1 MPASLFQSHQFGDP
15 SLRFVSARTKL
26 NKIMKL
32 RILLAMMLP
41 GLAVRAADSS
51 TNSAPPVPAFSISY
65 MDRSVDPAKD
75 FYRFAAGEW
84 VKNNPVPADK
94 ARWASFSELA
104 ERNWYLIHEILQS
117 ATADTAAP
125 AHSPRREVGDFFAS
139 AMDTNRIEKLG
150 FDPIK
155 GDLKRID
162 AIKSTKDVFA
172 LLADFHKRGIGGIFN
187 SGFGPDEKNSAIYAY
202 QLHQGGLSMPDRDYY
217 LKESFTEI
225 RDKYRAHVTKM
236 FTLLGEKPA
245 DAETNAA
252 TVLDLETELAK
263 AGRSRVD
270 LRDPDKNYNKFTTAD
285 FLAKYPQT
293 QWNVYF
299 TDSGLATPG
308 HEGKDLMPL
317 SYEIVGQ
324 PEFFDAVN
332 KLVEARP
339 LSDWKVYLRWHLL
352 HASAPF
358 LHRAVELE
366 NFAFFGQVL
375 SGQKEEEPR
384 WKRAAHTIDGT
395 IGEALGQLYVE
406 KYFPADAKARMNEL
420 VENLKAVFRDHLS
433 KVEWMTEP
441 TRSKAEAKFAKF
453 TQKIG
458 YPDKF
463 RDYSAIELRR
473 DDYLGNVRRAAAFET
488 HRETVRL
495 GKPVDK
501 SEWGMTPETV
511 NAYFNPLQ
519 NEIVFPAGILQ
530 PPFFDVTMD
539 DAVNY
544 GAIGVVIGHE
554 ITHGYDDQGRKYD
567 ADGNLNSWWTEVDA
581 KAFDA
586 RAQKVVD
593 EYDAFEPLPGLH
605 VNGKL
610 TLGENLADLG
620 GVTIAY
626 DALQRALA
634 KDPSKR
640 KNIDGFTPEQRFFIS
655 FAQIWR
661 TTIREAE
668 ARRLVTVDPHSPG
681 QFRSVGPLVNVQTFY
696 DAFGIKAG
704 DPMWRAPELRAKI
717 W

>member
-1 MPASLFQSHQFGDP
+1 M
-15 SLRFVSARTKL
+15 R
-26 NKIMKL
+26 I
-32 RILLAMMLP
+32 RILLAIVLSSSV
-41 GLAVRAADSS
+41 AQAADSS
-51 TNSAPPVPAFSISY
+51 RNSPPRVPAFSIGY
-65 MDRSVDPAKD
+65 MDRSVEPAKD
-75 FYRFAAGEW
+75 FYRFAAGDW

-104 ERNWYLIHEILQS
+104 ERNWYLIHEILDS
-117 ATADTAAP
+117 ATADTTSSV
-125 AHSPRREVGDFFAS
+125 HSPRREVGDFFAS
-139 AMDTNRIEKLG
+139 AMDTNRIERLG
-150 FDPIK
+150 FKPLKD
-155 GDLKRID
+155 DLKRID
-162 AIKSTKDVFA
+162 QIKSTKDLFA
-172 LLADFHKRGIGGIFN
+172 LLADFHKRGIGGMFSDGI
-187 SGFGPDEKNSAIYAY
+187 GPDAKNSSIYAFE
-202 QLHQGGLSMPDRDYY
+202 LDQGGLSLPDRDYY
-217 LKESFTEI
+217 LKDSFAET
-225 RDKYRAHVTKM
+225 RDKFRAHVIKM

-245 DAETNAA
+245 EATTNAA
-252 TVLDLETELAK
+252 TVIDLETELAK
-263 AGRSRVD
+263 VSRSRVD
-270 LRDPDKNYNKFTTAD
+270 LRDPDKNYNKFATAE
-285 FLAKYPQT
+285 FLAKCPAI
-293 QWNVYF
+293 QWDVYF
-299 TDSGLATPG
+299 TGSGLAATPG
-308 HEGKDLMPL
+308 SPGKGLVPL
-317 SYEIVGQ
+317 TYEIVGQ
-324 PEFFDAVN
+324 PEFFEAVD
-332 KLVEARP
+332 KLVQARP
-339 LSDWKVYLRWHLL
+339 LADWKVYLRWHLL
-352 HASAPF
+352 HSSAPY
-358 LHRAVELE
+358 LHRAVEQE
-366 NFAFFGQVL
+366 NFAFYGQVL

-384 WKRAAHTIDGT
+384 WKRAAHVIDGN

-420 VENLKAVFRDHLS
+420 VENLKAVFRDHLE
-433 KVEWMTEP
+433 KVQWMTEP
-441 TRSKAEAKFAKF
+441 TRAKALTKFTRF

-463 RDYSAIELRR
+463 RDYSSVDIRR

-501 SEWGMTPETV
+501 TEWGMTPETV
-511 NAYFNPLQ
+511 NAYFNPSF

-567 ADGNLNSWWTEVDA
+567 ADGNLNSWWSDDDA
-581 KAFDA
+581 KAFEA

-620 GVTIAY
+620 GVNIAY

-640 KNIDGFTPEQRFFIS
+640 KNVDGFTPEQRFFIS

-661 TTIREAE
+661 TNTREAE
-668 ARRLVTVDPHSPG
+668 ARRLATVDPHSPG
-681 QFRSVGPLVNVQTFY
+681 QFRSIGPLVNVQMFY
-696 DAFGIKAG
+696 DAFGIKEG